1 MVVTFFKEAVGTE
14 SQPGRNKSLLAG
26 RVLFLKRIIK

>member
-14 SQPGRNKSLLAG
+14 FQPGRNKSLLAG
-26 RVLFLKRIIK
+26 WVLFLERVIK